1 MFINNKNILFVI
13 AIFLLGSNIKA
24 NQVFKSN
31 YDTEDFSNI
40 IEQSIEHVNVPNVLK
55 NPNNFITY
63 TNYSTK
69 CRGKTNPY
77 NNTAFLETVVIK
89 QKNKN
94 IVLPISDSWVVNDEN
109 FYIKIK
115 QNNQCRGL
123 TTPYDNCLYREVIV
137 QKKGNLDSKIKNSLQ
152 ALFSSIKTANTVY
165 LDE

>member
-24 NQVFKSN
+24 SDLKYN
-31 YDTEDFSNI
+31 YDTEEFANI
-40 IEQSIEHVNVPNVLK
+40 SDCLVENVNVPNVL
-55 NPNNFITY
+55 NNANDFITY
-63 TNYSTK
+63 TNYGTK

-137 QKKGNLDSKIKNSLQ
+137 QKKENPDSKIKNSLQ